1 MSKLFI
7 LGNGFDLASGLHTK
21 YKDFREWF
29 MKNHELDYDELD
41 RIVEEESFT
50 ELEIPESFIDHHGE
64 VIYDEEVL
72 GKFFYTVVSSAN
84 VDDIEWNQFEK
95 NLSRLPFY
103 AFKDGCT
110 YWNEEPFSV
119 ENEEEND
126 EGYEKDEEFKWAYM
140 AEQTGNNLADAFVE
154 AVNHY
159 FTKWIREV
167 DRKAMPDTVQ
177 RIVCDYRAESRFLT
191 FNYTGILEKFYR
203 IPAAQICHIH
213 GNAGT
218 GDKIIV
224 GHGEKMND
232 KDGTGTEDNFN
243 PFDINDYVKNA
254 KYMLKKPVERIIST
268 HRDFFDGLGD
278 LDEIFVIGWGLDE
291 PDFVDAPYLQK
302 VAEHADDN
310 TILYFDAYNKSKL
323 PLFMKTCSH
332 NGYRGRYGLMIPSTG
347 EKWVIP

>member
-64 VIYDEEVL
+64 VIYDKEVL

-103 AFKDGCT
+103 EFKDGCT

-126 EGYEKDEEFKWAYM
+126 EEDDEEDEEFKWAYM

-191 FNYTGILEKFYR
+191 FNYTGLLEKFYR

-232 KDGTGTEDNFN
+232 KDGTGTEQ
-243 PFDINDYVKNA
+243 
-254 KYMLKKPVERIIST
+254 
-268 HRDFFDGLGD
+268 
-278 LDEIFVIGWGLDE
+278 
-291 PDFVDAPYLQK
+291 APRA
-302 VAEHADDN
+302 V
-310 TILYFDAYNKSKL
+310 
-323 PLFMKTCSH
+323 
-332 NGYRGRYGLMIPSTG
+332 
-347 EKWVIP
+347 